1 MDKFLLKMKMCV
13 SFFFSVP
20 EISVATDII
29 CGFPTETEE
38 VVTYMYMR
46 IFLHNFYSPYV
57 DLKVSL
63 SLSLSLSQD
72 FEETMRLVER
82 YKFPSLFI
90 NQFYPRPDTPAAR
103 MRRIPTHLVR
113 LLGSSFGCWPHGV
126 KLPFP
131 FCWSGVKNYIQI

>member
-1 MDKFLLKMKMCV
+1 MCL
-13 SFFFSVP
+13 FFSVP
-20 EISVATDII
+20 EISIATDII

-38 VVTYMYMR
+38 VETCMYMR

-57 DLKVSL
+57 DLKV
-63 SLSLSLSQD
+63 SLSLSQD

-90 NQFYPRPDTPAAR
+90 NQFYPRPGTPAAR

-131 FCWSGVKNYIQI
+131 LGWSGVKRL